1 MFASPAIGLTSAAS
15 VSIEALMKRIGM
27 VAFLDVRVGNGKV
40 RQNMSDRAHP
50 ASSSSYS
57 VFATLARLTVAL
69 ALMASASPV
78 TTKTGIRIPF
88 EKRSS
93 LTNADGTFNHDKAI
107 IESVKTLKYVLD
119 VAYDVDKQC

>member
-1 MFASPAIGLTSAAS
+1 MFC
-15 VSIEALMKRIGM
+15 K
-27 VAFLDVRVGNGKV
+27 
-40 RQNMSDRAHP
+40 
-50 ASSSSYS
+50 
-57 VFATLARLTVAL
+57 ATLLTVAL

-119 VAYDVDKQC
+119 AAYDVDKQC